1 MQIIKRGEVTK
12 YAFDARDEPV
22 LHVKQEESF
31 QIETDDALSGLI
43 EDDSDN
49 PKVHQFVGDA
59 HVDALNAAW
68 PPKYNP
74 VVGPI
79 YVEGCEAGDVLAV
92 NLEFIDPWRYGF
104 SGILPGIGP
113 YGESTRWGGQCAE
126 PRVQII
132 EHLPGPSGKTRD
144 GKGKYSDKLTWDLE
158 PFCGTLATA
167 PEREVFTSLLGQGPF
182 GGNID
187 CRDVAPGHTILLNSY
202 HEGGLLYIG
211 DIHGGQGDTEFTGI
225 ADETRATVQ
234 LNCTVIKNRRMP
246 TVRIV
251 KPEHRGGRNQ
261 PADGAC
267 RLRRLRQY
275 DRLVERG
282 LRHQAAGH
290 LHSHVLR
297 SRLPHPDLPD
307 GARHHHSARCRRGIS
322 QAPAEPGVLEGV
334 TYIETPQ
341 VRAPMHHPRT
351 SDQKGRDNGSRIE

>member
-12 YAFDARDEPV
+12 YAFDAREEPV
-22 LHVKQEESF
+22 LRVKQEESF
-31 QIETDDALSGLI
+31 QVETEDALTGLI
-43 EDDSDN
+43 EDDSDD

-74 VVGPI
+74 VIGPI
-79 YVEGCEAGDVLAV
+79 WVEGCEAGDVLAV
-92 NLEFIDPWRYGF
+92 NIEFIDPWRYGF

-113 YGESTRWGGQCAE
+113 YGESSRWGGQCAE
-126 PRVQII
+126 PRVQVI
-132 EHLPGPSGKTRD
+132 EHLPGPSGHTRD
-144 GKGKYSDKLTWDLE
+144 GKGKYSDRLTWDLE

-187 CRDVAPGHTILLNSY
+187 CRDVAPGHTVLLNSY

-234 LNCTVIKNRRMP
+234 LHCTVIKNKRMP

-251 KPEHRGGRNQ
+251 KPESIVAVGINLPMEQ
-261 PADGAC
+261 AVYDAC
-267 RLRRLRQY
+267 ANMIDWLSEDY
-275 DRLVERG
+275 
-282 LRHQAAGH
+282 
-290 LHSHVLR
+290 
-297 SRLPHPDLPD
+297 
-307 GARHHHSARCRRGIS
+307 GIRP
-322 QAPAEPGVLEGV
+322 QD
-334 TYIETPQ
+334 TYIRMSCDPAFRIRTYQ
-341 VRAPMHHPRT
+341 MVRAITIQHVVGAEYPKHRLNPAF
-351 SDQKGRDNGSRIE
+351 